1 MIKSFVWSL
10 ALTVGALILQSTWL
24 SAIAVRSVTPDLA
37 LLIVVYVSFHGRS
50 LQGQALG
57 FVTGFLQDGISAGP
71 MGLNSFVKA
80 AVAWTFSSLSGK
92 FYIDRLLMPML
103 FGFAATVYKALIYG
117 GLSLILP
124 GKVLGYDFAAA
135 PLWIEAGYTA
145 AAAPVLF
152 LILIPLNRLL
162 IPRSPAA

>member
-10 ALTVGALILQSTWL
+10 ALTVAALILQSTWL
-24 SAIAVRSVTPDLA
+24 SAVAVRSVTPDLA
-37 LLIVVYVSFHGRS
+37 LLIVVYISFHGRS

-57 FVTGFLQDGISAGP
+57 FVAGFLQDGISAGP
-71 MGLNSFVKA
+71 MGLNSFVKT
-80 AVAWTFSSLSGK
+80 AVAWTFNSLSGK

-103 FGFAATVYKALIYG
+103 FGFAATVYKAAIYAG
-117 GLSLILP
+117 VSLLMP

-135 PLWIEAGYTA
+135 TLWIEAGYNA

-152 LILIPLNRLL
+152 FLLRPLNRLL
-162 IPRSPAA
+162 IPRGPAA

>member
-37 LLIVVYVSFHGRS
+37 LLIIVYVSYYSRS

-71 MGLNSFVKA
+71 MGLNSFVKT
-80 AVAWTFSSLSGK
+80 AVAWTFNSLSGK

-103 FGFAATVYKALIYG
+103 SGFAATVYKAVIYG
-117 GLSLILP
+117 GLSLLLP
-124 GKVLGYDFAAA
+124 GKVLAYDFATA
-135 PLWIEAGYTA
+135 PLWIEAGYNA
-145 AAAPVLF
+145 AAAPVIF
-152 LILIPLNRLL
+152 LLLSPLNRL
-162 IPRSPAA
+162 IVPRRPMA